1 MKSTISVL
9 IEELGSLHDSKATNV
24 YDQSTEGVP
33 FAPAS
38 APSLPK
44 GGICLDDVPRFLY
57 RTYSRKSQGRN
68 DDIWMA
74 SKDAAE
80 RPAAA
85 TNRTDILLRS
95 GDKVAADLNR
105 HARWWPRTRA
115 RARRTEKCN
124 LVSWTSSLLYALRMI
139 YFRHRSSRDGSK
151 LEDIWL
157 HVVDTSKF
165 PSGTFVRD
173 AYLYARYAEF
183 DAGPGDT
190 LGDLNETQSSSEF
203 YFGEYFSQGALKVQD
218 KGCAVSAKEME
229 QAGLLKLGLALN
241 QGMGL
246 ANWVVLK
253 RQRWLRSSGR
263 DMSTQELDMAVNI
276 ASLFDE
282 YELPMAAAF
291 LSLGAWPRN
300 QIKIILSRLC
310 SITVRSKQA
319 CIIFGVPDVT
329 ELLDVSPKIEGSYRS
344 LDNKMPELKQFEKI
358 MSMVALQLPAL
369 YARRLID
376 FTSQSLSSLEQNIAA
391 DGRMTSKSPDIA
403 TLPSEDWLPEK
414 ITKDELETIFLRE
427 VLKLGEGLRNLREKY
442 ERDVAQGLE

>member
-9 IEELGSLHDSKATNV
+9 IEELGSLQASNTTNIHDPSP
-24 YDQSTEGVP
+24 EGVP
-33 FAPAS
+33 FVPGS
-38 APSLPK
+38 APGLSN
-44 GGICLDDVPRFLY
+44 GEICLDDVPRFLY

-68 DDIWMA
+68 DDIWVA

-124 LVSWTSSLLYALRMI
+124 LVSWTSSLLFALRMI

-190 LGDLNETQSSSEF
+190 LGDLNETHSSSEF

-218 KGCAVSAKEME
+218 RGCAVSAKEME

-276 ASLFDE
+276 ALLFDD

-291 LSLGAWPRN
+291 LALRAWPRN

-310 SITVRSKQA
+310 SVTVRCRQ
-319 CIIFGVPDVT
+319 DVT
-329 ELLDVSPKIEGSYRS
+329 ELLDVSPKIEGSYRH
-344 LDNKMPELKQFEKI
+344 LDDKMPELKQFEKI

-369 YARRLID
+369 YAKRLID
-376 FTSQSLSSLEQNIAA
+376 FTSQSLSSLEENIAA
-391 DGRMTSKSPDIA
+391 DGSMTSKPTDMS

-414 ITKDELETIFLRE
+414 ITKEELETIFLRE

-442 ERDVAQGLE
+442 ERDVAQASE

>member
-9 IEELGSLHDSKATNV
+9 IEELGSLQVSKTTNIHHP
-24 YDQSTEGVP
+24 SPEGVP

-38 APSLPK
+38 APGLSD
-44 GGICLDDVPRFLY
+44 GEICLDDVPRFLY
-57 RTYSRKSQGRN
+57 RTYSPKSQGRN
-68 DDIWMA
+68 DDMWVA

-85 TNRTDILLRS
+85 TNRTDILVR
-95 GDKVAADLNR
+95 GGAKVAADLNR

-115 RARRTEKCN
+115 GARRTEKCN

-241 QGMGL
+241 HGMGL

-263 DMSTQELDMAVNI
+263 DMPTQELDVAVNI
-276 ASLFDE
+276 ALLFDD

-291 LSLGAWPRN
+291 LSLRAWTRN
-300 QIKIILSRLC
+300 QIKTILSRLC
-310 SITVRSKQA
+310 SITVRSKQ
-319 CIIFGVPDVT
+319 DVT
-329 ELLDVSPKIEGSYRS
+329 ELLDVSPKMEGSYRHR
-344 LDNKMPELKQFEKI
+344 DDKMPELKQFEKI

-369 YARRLID
+369 YAKRLID

-391 DGRMTSKSPDIA
+391 DGMASEPTDIA
-403 TLPSEDWLPEK
+403 TLPSEEWLQEK
-414 ITKDELETIFLRE
+414 ITKDDLETIFLRE

-442 ERDVAQGLE
+442 ERDVARVPE